1 VSHRRPEMRRRESQP
16 ASTHPPRTKRP
27 GPWRARQPPVRHD
40 SGVIQAHEEGARFVR
55 GRRNHAARDARQSR
69 RRDMPQE
76 RLRCPRS
83 AEFSQVDLKHA
94 ARTEGHEEVPPDE
107 GHITGSEKRGA
118 TGAIRFA
125 REGPGVRG
133 PVRDFIERPAIEET
147 DERADAAVVDATR
160 EERQTRSPPRPMRG
174 CARRMWEREVRG
186 RRCSGVRRSPP
197 PHRRAPTSAGRCRP
211 RR

>member
-1 VSHRRPEMRRRESQP
+1 
-16 ASTHPPRTKRP
+16 
-27 GPWRARQPPVRHD
+27 
-40 SGVIQAHEEGARFVR
+40 
-55 GRRNHAARDARQSR
+55 
-69 RRDMPQE
+69 
-76 RLRCPRS
+76 
-83 AEFSQVDLKHA
+83 
-94 ARTEGHEEVPPDE
+94 
-107 GHITGSEKRGA
+107 
-118 TGAIRFA
+118 
-125 REGPGVRG
+125 VRG